1 MNNQLVDIEL
11 KNLFKAK
18 WNYKTDGTEEQ
29 IEKLCNSIKEDKSVG
44 VLAVREI
51 KKGFEDTINSSQQFL
66 MNQTTDLELED
77 ELDDRSELPTPKLST
92 PNVNP
97 NLFAKAPTGIM
108 SMDRGLTPTESALLS
123 PEEQQIRLR
132 SRGIA

>member
-1 MNNQLVDIEL
+1 MVQDDLPTQPSKETVIEQDIETTDDQVSSLLNEGEGADDGGQMAAMPLVD
-11 KNLFKAK
+11 
-18 WNYKTDGTEEQ
+18 
-29 IEKLCNSIKEDKSVG
+29 
-44 VLAVREI
+44 
-51 KKGFEDTINSSQQFL
+51 
-66 MNQTTDLELED
+66 
-77 ELDDRSELPTPKLST
+77 TPSLVV

>member
-1 MNNQLVDIEL
+1 MRIHNAPYDYYQKGPSPL
-11 KNLFKAK
+11 
-18 WNYKTDGTEEQ
+18 
-29 IEKLCNSIKEDKSVG
+29 
-44 VLAVREI
+44 EI

>member
-1 MNNQLVDIEL
+1 MFNRDIPVIDEPAQDTRVQL
-11 KNLFKAK
+11 
-18 WNYKTDGTEEQ
+18 Q
-29 IEKLCNSIKEDKSVG
+29 
-44 VLAVREI
+44 
-51 KKGFEDTINSSQQFL
+51 
-66 MNQTTDLELED
+66 
-77 ELDDRSELPTPKLST
+77 T

-108 SMDRGLTPTESALLS
+108 SVDRGLTPTETALLS